1 VSGLGDIVAFLQATG
16 LVVRETSLPATTF
29 LPGVRIVGGALEYDP
44 RRLVQPADLLHE
56 AGHLAL
62 APPAIRASLDDALE
76 VSGEAQDPAVEV
88 EAIAWSYAA
97 AHALGVAADELFHDG
112 GYRGQSAGL
121 RATFGAGVYPG
132 AAGLARRGLTC
143 LPTADQPAGPDVY
156 PRMRR
161 WLVDTPPAG

>member
-1 VSGLGDIVAFLQATG
+1 MSRLGDIVAFLQATG
-16 LVVRETSLPATTF
+16 LAVREASLPATTF

-44 RRLVQPADLLHE
+44 RRLVHPADLLHE

-62 APPAIRASLDDALE
+62 APPADRARLDDALE
-76 VSGEAQDPAVEV
+76 ASGEAQDPAVEV

-97 AHALGVAADELFHDG
+97 ASALGVAPDELFHDG

-143 LPTADQPAGPDVY
+143 LPTADRPAGPDVY

-161 WLVDTPPAG
+161 WLVDAPV